1 MATSFDPSAA
11 AVGGGIFGLPFQAE
25 QARVVLVPV
34 PWEATVSY
42 GEGTVNGPDAILK
55 ASRQVD
61 LLDRETGRPYEAG
74 IAMLPA
80 DATIPE
86 WSARARKRARPVV
99 AAGGPGGDG
108 ELARAA
114 AEVDEYGER
123 VNGWVYEQTRAWLDK
138 EKLVGIVGGDHSVS
152 FGAIRAAAE
161 RNPGMG
167 VLHVDAHADLRR
179 AYEGLRWSHASIM
192 YNVLREIPGVFRL
205 VQAAVRDY
213 SDEEDAAIH
222 DNPNRIRTYFDA
234 DLRRRLFDGESWR
247 RIVGQIVADLPR
259 EVYVS
264 IDVDGLDP
272 SLCPHTGTPVAGG
285 LSFAETTALLH
296 GLVDSGRRI
305 VGFDLVEV
313 APDPEGRSEWDGN
326 VGSRLLYKEI
336 GFALLSQKGHPAA
349 DPRHPRPDPEA
360 D

>member
-1 MATSFDPSAA
+1 MVTPFDPSAA
-11 AVGGGIFGLPFQAE
+11 AVGGGIFGLPYEAE
-25 QARVVLVPV
+25 QARVVLIPV

-42 GEGTVNGPDAILK
+42 GSGTVDGPAAILK

-74 IAMLPA
+74 IAMLPVESA
-80 DATIPE
+80 VRE
-86 WSARARKRARPVV
+86 WSARARDRARPVI
-99 AAGGPGGDG
+99 AAGGPGNDP
-108 ELARAA
+108 ELLRSA
-114 AEVDEYGER
+114 AEVDEIGER
-123 VNGWVYEQTRAWLDK
+123 LNGWVYEQTRAWLEMD
-138 EKLVGIVGGDHSVS
+138 KLVGIVGGDHSVS

-161 RNPGMG
+161 RNPGLG
-167 VLHVDAHADLRR
+167 VLHVDAHADLRK

-213 SDEEDAAIH
+213 SDEEDALIR
-222 DNPNRIRTYFDA
+222 DNPNRIRTYFDS

-259 EVYVS
+259 EVFVS
-264 IDVDGLDP
+264 LDIDGLDP

-285 LSFAETTALLH
+285 LSFAEVTALLH

-305 VGFDLVEV
+305 VGFDLCEV
-313 APDPEGRSEWDGN
+313 APDPDGRSEWDGN
-326 VGSRLLYKEI
+326 VGSRVLYKEI

-349 DPRHPRPDPEA
+349 DPRQPRPDPEA